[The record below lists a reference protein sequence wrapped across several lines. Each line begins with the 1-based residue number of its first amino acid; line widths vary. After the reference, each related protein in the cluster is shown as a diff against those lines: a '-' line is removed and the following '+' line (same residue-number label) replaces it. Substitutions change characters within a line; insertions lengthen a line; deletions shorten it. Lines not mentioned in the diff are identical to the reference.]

1 MVSRGPCTQL
11 ATIQN
16 SSKIEFD
23 ERKISAISSWV
34 ESSDDIVVTR
44 ISQAHTF
51 EYGVEVFDVN
61 DQNWCD
67 LDVVGRTSFASNAKI
82 ARIDYQAI
90 WIFAWSH
97 KWCVHVSLVI
107 ARRQQQTIP
116 KWLIDRLELRTNEL
130 SSIIHWNG
138 IIFLVFLLSL
148 QAHIVSA
155 NGRTNNIVRSII
167 RFDGHSTEVVSIPV
181 IRLPHTAKRREKST
195 GSTVW
200 MGKCYSFLPFIVP
213 MGARPVQIVNVQ
225 KLSNLLPTMWLTV

>member
-148 QAHIVSA
+148 SLSKRTSFRQTVELITSFDRLSDSMGTRLKWSPFPLYDCRTQPSGEKRVPDQRYEWENVTVSC
-155 NGRTNNIVRSII
+155 
-167 RFDGHSTEVVSIPV
+167 HSLCPWTLAPS
-181 IRLPHTAKRREKST
+181 KS
-195 GSTVW
+195 
-200 MGKCYSFLPFIVP
+200 
-213 MGARPVQIVNVQ
+213 
-225 KLSNLLPTMWLTV
+225 